1 MPFKKLIKSVA
12 QAVKPIA
19 STVAKAGLAKLTVAN
34 PVLGMAVGA
43 VAKSG
48 ILAGGRGG
56 SAAVAATHPT
66 QAVHSSGL
74 THGGMIRSK
83 PGGAEMIGMG
93 GGFMRTRG
101 DSGAGAVGRA
111 MVPGGGGTRAIVG
124 AARAGGGGMVAKDG
138 VIRGIVA
145 LGGKYLTNRKV
156 VALAKR
162 IGLEAAAAALGI
174 SVLNIAQMIATDA
187 SRPTR
192 RRRGITW
199 RELNTTRRTMRRLAS
214 MSCYVSK
221 APTRRKASCR

>member
-12 QAVKPIA
+12 QAVRPIA

-66 QAVHSSGL
+66 QTYSSAGL
-74 THGGMIRSK
+74 THGGMIRTK
-83 PGGAEMIGMG
+83 PGGSEMMGMG
-93 GGFMRTRG
+93 GGMMRTGRG
-101 DSGAGAVGRA
+101 GLPAR
-111 MVPGGGGTRAIVG
+111 VPGVGGGGTRDIVS
-124 AARAGGGGMVAKDG
+124 AARVGGGGMVAKDG
-138 VIRGIVA
+138 VLRGVVA

-156 VALAKR
+156 VSLAKR

-187 SRPTR
+187 SRPQR

-199 RELNTTRRTMRRLAS
+199 RELSTTRRTMRRLAS

-221 APTRRKASCR
+221 APTKRKTSCR